1 MYKEMMIFTVQTGK
15 FVGTRNT
22 LPKTKGGGGEGEGNQ
37 KSILL
42 VMSTSNMS
50 NFIDENKIFL
60 VKRFLWRRKQAYQI
74 TSSDDWEGY

>member
-15 FVGTRNT
+15 FVGNRNT
-22 LPKTKGGGGEGEGNQ
+22 LPKTKGGWGRGGNQ

-60 VKRFLWRRKQAYQI
+60 VKPFSGGENMLIK
-74 TSSDDWEGY
+74 